1 VITISSRIRGRG
13 GSIGNRL
20 LRLISILSISIVD
33 LLADLLGEGQLNIL
47 AGRGSQGSDTLLK
60 GLRDSLNLRNSD
72 ALLLRQ
78 VLTADS
84 GEEDGLVDTGLDWLR
99 VDNIDSR
106 LNNSEDR
113 DIVASLLGNL
123 LAVVVAVA
131 VISISRGRLAHSNH
145 LGVTLL
151 LEGNL
156 NSLGSSSLSLG
167 LVRVGADLIVNLL
180 NALRA
185 HSPGDCVALFS
196 INHILAGKLNRVAH
210 SLEGRGANFSGLNNI
225 QNCAVMLGLFIPM
238 VGRLVVDRGR
248 LVVDR
253 GWLVVDR
260 GRFVGRGM
268 DNWGMVGYD
277 WGGMDSVSYNRCSMC
292 NSMWCPNVRESSEG
306 DSSLTSN
313 QGDKGNQSKDL

>member
-1 VITISSRIRGRG
+1 VITISSLIRGRG
-13 GSIGNRL
+13 GSIGYRL
-20 LRLISILSISIVD
+20 LRLISILSISVVD
-33 LLADLLGEGQLNIL
+33 LLADLLGEGQLNVL
-47 AGRGSQGSDTLLK
+47 AGRGSQSSDTLLK
-60 GLRDSLNLRNSD
+60 GLRDSLNLRDSD

-99 VDNIDSR
+99 VHNINSR

-113 DIVASLLGNL
+113 DIVASLLGDL

-131 VISISRGRLAHSNH
+131 VVSVSRGRLAHSNH

-185 HSPGDCVALFS
+185 HSPCDGVALFS

-225 QNCAVMLGLFIPM
+225 QNCAVMLGLFISM
-238 VGRLVVDRGR
+238 VGRLVVDRSM
-248 LVVDR
+248 VS
-253 GWLVVDR
+253 
-260 GRFVGRGM
+260 RGM
-268 DNWGMVGYD
+268 HSMVSNSVVGNHRGSMYCM
-277 WGGMDSVSYNRCSMC
+277 GNHRCCMDCMRHNRGSMY
-292 NSMWCPNVRESSEG
+292 
-306 DSSLTSN
+306 TSN
-313 QGDKGNQSKDL
+313 M

>member
-1 VITISSRIRGRG
+1 VITISSLIRGRG
-13 GSIGNRL
+13 GSIGYRL
-20 LRLISILSISIVD
+20 LRLISILSISVVD
-33 LLADLLGEGQLNIL
+33 LLADLLGEGQLNVL
-47 AGRGSQGSDTLLK
+47 AGRGSQSSDTLLK
-60 GLRDSLNLRNSD
+60 GLRDSLNLRDSD

-99 VDNIDSR
+99 VHNINSR

-113 DIVASLLGNL
+113 DIVASLLGDL

-131 VISISRGRLAHSNH
+131 VVSVSRGRLAHSNH

-185 HSPGDCVALFS
+185 HSPCDGVALFS

-225 QNCAVMLGLFIPM
+225 QNCAVMLGLFISM
-238 VGRLVVDRGR
+238 VGGLMVDWGRLVVDRGGF
-248 LVVDR
+248 VDR
-253 GWLVVDR
+253 GMV
-260 GRFVGRGM
+260 
-268 DNWGMVGYD
+268 DNWGMVDNRGMVGND
-277 WGGMDSVSYNRCSMC
+277 WGSVDSVSYNRCSMC
-292 NSMWCPNVRESSEG
+292 NSM
-306 DSSLTSN
+306 
-313 QGDKGNQSKDL
+313 